1 MSFLNPVNE
10 PVLRF
15 SSTDADAPQIN
26 YNSRVAGD
34 IKVVLKACLVTG
46 YGAKASAGWSVVNE
60 VDHVAEFVSPSA
72 AMSDYRLGISDTST
86 SSTTWYYQYQD
97 VRVDPGYN
105 TPTKSF
111 GSLNKTNNDN
121 GWQLFVTERG
131 IVFIE
136 IVQHSVA
143 SKMSTRITHWG
154 QIKSAVPVVNGKNV
168 SFFNIGHSG
177 ATGSPDYFYRDGS
190 RLHTMLESYTSAFIS
205 SATAAALSGSSYTL
219 DASVVDLVSPIYLTN
234 AGRSLLIAE
243 LPPMLSVIVN
253 NSADLYGVSD
263 TTVGGR
269 PVFKVCAGP
278 DATQLQYVL
287 STCRTFLIRTD
298 YWEY

>member
-10 PVLRF
+10 PVSRF
-15 SSTDADAPQIN
+15 KSTDAGAPQIN

-34 IKVVLKACLVTG
+34 VKAVLKACLVTG
-46 YGAKASAGWSVVNE
+46 YGATASAGWTVVNE
-60 VDHVAEFVSPSA
+60 VGSVCEFVSPSA
-72 AMSDYRLGISDTST
+72 AMSDYRLGIDDTSA
-86 SSTTWYYQYQD
+86 SNTTWFYQYQSE
-97 VRVDPGYN
+97 RVNPVNN
-105 TPTKSF
+105 TPSKALGQSDRTF
-111 GSLNKTNNDN
+111 AGN

-168 SFFNIGHSG
+168 SFFNIGHSS
-177 ATGSPDYFYRDGS
+177 AMGSPYYFYSDGS
-190 RLHTMLESYTSAFIS
+190 RAHTMLESHTSAFIS
-205 SATAAALSGSSYTL
+205 SATVAALSSSSYTL

-263 TTVGGR
+263 TTVGGK
-269 PVFKVCAGP
+269 PVFKVCAGSSE
-278 DATQLQYVL
+278 TQLQYVL
-287 STCRTFLIRTD
+287 SYSRTFLIRTD